1 MPEYSFHNDQ
11 TGETIDLFFGMN
23 EVKEHIDENGY
34 KWRRIFSV
42 PRAAIDTKINPFSE
56 RDFVNKT
63 GNKKGTVG
71 EVMDLSAEL
80 SEKRAESTG
89 KEDPVKRKLFNDYE
103 NKTKKKHLLDKPKV
117 IENSK
122 VKIEL

>member
-1 MPEYSFHNDQ
+1 MPLYLFRNDE
-11 TGETIDLFFGMN
+11 TGEEKDVFFGML
-23 EVKEHIDENGY
+23 EKKEYTDENG
-34 KWRRIFSV
+34 KQWRRIYYIPTAS
-42 PRAAIDTKINPFSE
+42 IDTKINPFSE

-103 NKTKKKHLLDKPKV
+103 KKTKKKHLLDKPKL